1 MVLSEF
7 LLEMP
12 VMPAASKL
20 LSSLCHL
27 LLSVEKEDRLPFL
40 SVSCSEV
47 SACPLPRG
55 GVSIKEVPVKKKKKD
70 YNSLCT

>member
-1 MVLSEF
+1 
-7 LLEMP
+7 
-12 VMPAASKL
+12 MPAASEL

-47 SACPLPRG
+47 SAGPLPRG
-55 GVSIKEVPVKKKKKD
+55 GV
-70 YNSLCT
+70 